1 MNISVLYDCIGH
13 GMFGNCFTGSITRQ
27 HSGGCS
33 RNSSYYQPVGEMKA
47 KHCSTTENNFV
58 LFNSQAT
65 LRYALTYIES

>member
-47 KHCSTTENNFV
+47 KHC
-58 LFNSQAT
+58 
-65 LRYALTYIES
+65 